1 MKDTRLSDES
11 WVMKNTRL
19 TASTQLT
26 PPKYRRPVSMS
37 VPRNPINELA
47 ASIVAMA
54 EAARIVE
61 ERRTEYRFI
70 NWCNADKK
78 GPRKFRGPNPYN
90 HRVCPT
96 FTIECDGMTSLVA
109 LLNDGWRPIVDGTL
123 EALVQITPF
132 TGKEEGDGSFVMK
145 AIILKREPLSF

>member
-78 GPRKFRGPNPYN
+78 IMYGGGTSMNKITRYYKYEQG
-90 HRVCPT
+90 
-96 FTIECDGMTSLVA
+96 DSMTSLVA
-109 LLNDGWRPIVDGTL
+109 LLNEGWRPVVDGTL
-123 EALVQITPF
+123 EALMQITPY
-132 TGKEEGDGSFVMK
+132 TGKEEGDGSLVMK
-145 AIILKREPLSF
+145 AIILKREPL